1 MKFRKIF
8 EQDIPDLAKLQ
19 VQHPDFAELNIRKY
33 LIDGVVVDKEEGVA
47 AYGIVIPFAEAVFL
61 PDVNRSNRDKLT
73 AMKLLLEQAILGTT
87 NADIKQLHCFI
98 RDQAFADI
106 MKKHYG
112 FKPCVGEAL
121 VLEL

>member
-19 VQHPDFAELNIRKY
+19 VSHPDFAELKIDKY
-33 LIDGVVVDKEEGVA
+33 LIDGVVADDNESVA

-61 PDVNRSNRDKLT
+61 PDLERSDRVKLT

-87 NADIKQLHCFI
+87 GAGIRQLHCFI
-98 RDQAFADI
+98 RDPNFAEI
-106 MKKHYG
+106 MKKHYN

-121 VLEL
+121 VLDL